1 MFLRANTEDAFALFA
16 EWGVS
21 CAEVFFTT
29 YSEYSAEFVR
39 ELLSKKG
46 KMEAVSVHVLGTQFE
61 PQLYS
66 EHPRVRADAY
76 YWLERAMKAAQT
88 LGASYYTFHGL
99 TRAKRTFR
107 ENLPRVSAL
116 TREISDYCT
125 RFGVTLSFENV
136 EWAFYNRLGIFRGL
150 KQSCPKLKG
159 VLDIKQ
165 ARISGY
171 DYRDYLS
178 EMGHDISHVHVSDV
192 DGNGKMC
199 LPGRGTFDFDELFAR
214 LADVGFEGAILL
226 ENYGKDYGDFGQLKA
241 AWEYLSEK
249 AEKYA

>member
-1 MFLRANTEDAFALFA
+1 MFLRANTEDAVALFA
-16 EWGVS
+16 EWGVP

-29 YSEYSAEFVR
+29 FSEYSAEFAR
-39 ELLSKKG
+39 ELNAKKG
-46 KMEAVSVHVLGTQFE
+46 TMKVVSVHVLGTEFE

-107 ENLPRVSAL
+107 ENIPRVSAL
-116 TREISDYCT
+116 TREISEYCAK
-125 RFGVTLSFENV
+125 FGVTLSFENV
-136 EWAFYNRLGIFRGL
+136 EWAFYNRPGVFHGL
-150 KQSCPKLKG
+150 KQACPNLKG

-171 DYRDYLS
+171 DYRDYLT
-178 EMGHDISHVHVSDV
+178 EMGHELSHVHVSDV
-192 DGNGKMC
+192 DENGKMC
-199 LPGRGTFDFDELFAR
+199 LPGQGTFDFDELFAR
-214 LADVGFEGAILL
+214 LADVGFGGAVLL

-241 AWEYLSEK
+241 AWEYLAEK
-249 AEKYA
+249 ADKYA